1 MILGLAVLLLLQE
14 SHGFHNDPEPCT
26 SENTSTVIISEE
38 VSCIKVHE
46 LSNMS
51 YFWLRP
57 QLPDGRP
64 LVLSDECACTFGC
77 PSYLNDT
84 LPANGTEK
92 IKLFSTCYSPWRMMV
107 RKCDGFYVFYVD
119 SITHFYS
126 EFRQETICLAPYQES
141 CKKSKNSTDSD
152 LHVCPEVRSFHE
164 ETEDGLTMEAVF
176 KCLFQPVPGN
186 IEYDVDWYI
195 DGTLVNNARFS
206 RVSYSNI
213 NDTVLRP
220 RHWTNNFTMSFQV
233 SCAVQANDMSSGT
246 EGDFHE
252 SYTYFAGV
260 KSDRIQYSVIEGE
273 TIQIGLQATVPF
285 SCPPVLS
292 DAMKASHCN
301 FQFYIWTPGEEGK
314 CVNGQ
319 ISNGVAFKDNP
330 CGIVFG
336 YKDRRTSLSVTGY
349 IDGLVN
355 FRERRSILKVA
366 STRNPM
372 DSSGIWN
379 GVNIPDITVIV
390 KDKDVLVSG
399 KFCASYTDPHQ
410 RTFDGKYFSNQRAGE
425 FLLYRHKT
433 LPYTVHV
440 LYSACIWGR
449 ATCNC
454 GIAIR
459 SGGSLFSVRTCKEV
473 STTWTKTFQVPE
485 EKSEI
490 CNENDLRIQKYWRYY
505 TVTFP
510 SGTVVSF
517 SVSWWSSWVG
527 SIRIRASV
535 SDIGNTEGLCGLV
548 NDDVTDDFLP
558 KNGHSATDIDR
569 FAESWRI
576 PMNSADDSLFVE
588 NPKILSESFSYTID
602 DNTDNENYCTCPSD
616 EPVNSYSP
624 DFETRN
630 QAHCNQTT
638 PSSVCGSQVSMVTH
652 TPSCGSALRRRK
664 RSIEPDDVVDTTVLT
679 YATDFDET
687 AVFNVS
693 DWINGWNAT
702 SARKFCEDAFAF
714 DPAVET
720 CNDLVNISSGSYIDS
735 CVEDIKMS
743 GNTTWV
749 EDTLDTLKGACLTEA
764 QKQEVFYT
772 NSSSNSTEELSII
785 QLITAKLCPANCSG
799 NGECREAVCSCNDG
813 FIGSDCS
820 ARKSMPPT
828 EFSLPSGGICDTSKR
843 LCQRTNIAGTFYSEE
858 VFARFTYIQVG
869 ETGFADNFT
878 VTKNATLRHFNLITV
893 SLPEI
898 PESSR
903 RLRRSVMDGVNGW
916 NITLSYDGLT
926 FGDQVTLLV
935 YNSQK
940 YSCET
945 QTLTCQKLKIGTGI
959 DSLSSKSGPSGHLA
973 AIAGVVCGVV
983 VIVTLMIIIILVK
996 KKRIPNGRNQA
1007 VIGIQRDDIKQT
1019 PTSDTGFVLGGNG
1032 DYGPI
1037 ISSLP
1042 PIQYVYQ
1049 QKRAGTDIS
1058 LHFDDKEN

>member
-1 MILGLAVLLLLQE
+1 
-14 SHGFHNDPEPCT
+14 
-26 SENTSTVIISEE
+26 
-38 VSCIKVHE
+38 
-46 LSNMS
+46 MS
-51 YFWLRP
+51 DLPYVWIRP
-57 QLPDGRP
+57 QLSDGRP
-64 LVLSDECACTFGC
+64 LVLSDECACSSGC
-77 PSYLNDT
+77 SFHLNDT
-84 LPANGTEK
+84 LPTNGTK
-92 IKLFSTCYSPWRMMV
+92 SARFVSSCFGYGYASV
-107 RKCDGFYVFYVD
+107 RKCDGFFVFYID
-119 SITHFYS
+119 STVYTWWMFYS
-126 EFRQETICLAPYQES
+126 IDIEACFAPYSSS
-141 CKKSKNSTDSD
+141 CQKTSNITDSD

-213 NDTVLRP
+213 NDTTFRP

-233 SCAVQANDMSSGT
+233 SCAVKSRDTISGNQ
-246 EGDFHE
+246 GNFHK
-252 SYTYFAGV
+252 SHPYFAGI
-260 KSDRIQYSVIEGE
+260 KSDHLQYSVIEGE

-285 SCPPVLS
+285 SCPSVLS

-301 FQFYIWTPGEEGK
+301 FQFYIWTPGEGQ

-319 ISNGVAFKDNP
+319 TSNGVAFKDNP
-330 CGIVFG
+330 CGILFG
-336 YKDRRTSLSVTGY
+336 YKDRRTSINVTGY

-355 FRERRSILKVA
+355 FGERKSILKVA

-372 DSSGIWN
+372 DSSGIWDD
-379 GVNIPDITVIV
+379 VKIPDIIVIV
-390 KDKDVLVSG
+390 KDKDILVSG

-410 RTFDGKYFSNQRAGE
+410 RTFDGKHFPNQRAGE

-440 LYSACIWGR
+440 LFSACVWGR

-459 SGGSLFSVRTCKEV
+459 SGGSLFSVRTCAEV
-473 STTWTKTFQVPE
+473 STTWTKTLSVPE
-485 EKSEI
+485 EKNDI
-490 CNENDLRIQKYWRYY
+490 CNEDDMRIQKYWRYY

-517 SVSWWSSWVG
+517 SVSWWGSWIG

-548 NDDVTDDFLP
+548 NDDVTDDFIP
-558 KNGHSATDIDR
+558 KNGQSATDKNR

-576 PMNSADDSLFVE
+576 PMNSLDESLFVR
-588 NPKILSESFSYTID
+588 NPKILSESFSTD
-602 DNTDNENYCTCPSD
+602 SNTDNENYCTCPSD

-638 PSSVCGSQVSMVTH
+638 PSSVCGSQVSMVTDIS
-652 TPSCGSALRRRK
+652 SCTTSKHRRK
-664 RSIEPDDVVDTTVLT
+664 RSVNSDDIGDATTLT

-702 SARKFCEDAFAF
+702 SARKYCEDAFTF

-720 CNDLVNISSGSYIDS
+720 CNELVNISAESYIAS

-772 NSSSNSTEELSII
+772 NSSSNSSEELSII
-785 QLITAKLCPANCSG
+785 QLITAQLCPANCSG
-799 NGECREAVCSCNDG
+799 NGQCKEAMCSCNDG

-820 ARKSMPPT
+820 VRESMPPT
-828 EFSLPSGGICDTSKR
+828 EFSLPSSGVCDTRQR
-843 LCQRTNIAGTFYSEE
+843 LCQHTNIAGKFYSEN
-858 VFARFTYIQVG
+858 VLANFSYFKVG
-869 ETGFADNFT
+869 ETESSNPFS
-878 VTKNATLRHFNLITV
+878 VMQNATFRHFNLITV
-893 SLPEI
+893 TLPEI
-898 PESSR
+898 PVSSR
-903 RLRRSVMDGVNGW
+903 RRRRSVMDGVHSW
-916 NITLSYDGLT
+916 NITLSYDGKT
-926 FGDQVTLLV
+926 FSGHVTLLV
-935 YNSQK
+935 YDSQQ
-940 YSCET
+940 YSCDT
-945 QTLTCQKLKIGTGI
+945 QTLVCQKLI
-959 DSLSSKSGPSGHLA
+959 SESNSPSPTSDA
-973 AIAGVVCGVV
+973 AVQVPVIAGVVVGVVIVV
-983 VIVTLMIIIILVK
+983 VIGILIVLIK
-996 KKRIPNGRNQA
+996 KKRIPEGRAQS
-1007 VIGIQRDDIKQT
+1007 VIGIQKDDEKT
-1019 PTSDTGFVLGGNG
+1019 TNDTGTEFVG
-1032 DYGPI
+1032 DSDSGPAI
-1037 ISSLP
+1037 PSLP
-1042 PIQYVYQ
+1042 PIHYVYQ
-1049 QKRAGTDIS
+1049 KKRSGTDIS
-1058 LHFDDKEN
+1058 LHFNIKD